1 MRQLAGRHAIALLL
15 FLAPA
20 SVRSQDADPAA
31 EKKKLA
37 ELQRERFVFDQ
48 NAVRAIQALAK
59 TLQSDPVAWMDL
71 RPTAESPEAT
81 EAAPILQPAL
91 LQIFLREG
99 VLLFPFE
106 EGHKLGLEYK
116 EGKLPK
122 GSLLSGADYDYL
134 NAQGAKNLILPL
146 LAGKGP
152 NFTVTFDVVQLATRQ
167 KVATSALPVVT
178 KKFTLKELC
187 EIDVVPAR
195 NVKVL
200 TFAAAHLGKQ
210 VDRGECWDLAAN
222 PVRGNGGK
230 VEGYVFG
237 KEVKWEDARP
247 GDVITFGTS
256 GETGGH
262 VVVLYKWTKDR
273 AAATIL
279 HQNVNNVRRVM
290 LGSLGQVESNKA
302 GQKLAIWRP

>member
-1 MRQLAGRHAIALLL
+1 MNLNVARLGFALLL
-15 FLAPA
+15 LLS
-20 SVRSQDADPAA
+20 SVARTQDAD

-37 ELQRERFVFDQ
+37 ELQKERFVLDQ
-48 NAVRAIQALAK
+48 NTVRAIQALSK
-59 TLQSDPVAWMDL
+59 TFQSDPVAWMDL
-71 RPTAESPEAT
+71 RPTAESQEAND
-81 EAAPILQPAL
+81 AAEVLQPAL
-91 LQIFLREG
+91 IQYFLREG
-99 VLLFPFE
+99 VLMFPFE
-106 EGHKLGLEYK
+106 TERKIHIEYK
-116 EGKLPK
+116 DGKLPK
-122 GSLLSGADYDYL
+122 GSLLTPVDYDYL
-134 NAQGAKNLILPL
+134 TGQGAKHLVMPF

-152 NFTVTFDVVQLATRQ
+152 GYTVTFDVINLGTRQ
-167 KVATSALPVVT
+167 KVATSALPVSA
-178 KKFTLKELC
+178 KKFTLKEVC
-187 EIDVVPAR
+187 EVEVIPPL

-200 TFAAAHLGKQ
+200 TFAAAHFGKQ
-210 VDRGECWDLAAN
+210 VDRGECWDLGAN
-222 PVRGNGGK
+222 PIRNNGGK
-230 VEGYVFG
+230 VDGYVFG
-237 KEVKWEDARP
+237 KEVKWEDAKP